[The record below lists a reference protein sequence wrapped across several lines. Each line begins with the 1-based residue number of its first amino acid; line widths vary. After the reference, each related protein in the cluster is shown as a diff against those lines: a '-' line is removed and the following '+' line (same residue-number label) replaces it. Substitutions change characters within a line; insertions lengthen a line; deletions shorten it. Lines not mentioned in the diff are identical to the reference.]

1 MQSRSTAPLPEK
13 VPGTSEVAYDPKAK
27 DVRLTFCD
35 KLIIFF
41 GAGAVVLMLV
51 LIIHPNIYKGGEAYK
66 ADVPFGVNKTAEQIA
81 HHARRHGPSKATIVG
96 FATPEGTE
104 AYASTHGK
112 TRGHFSSVFGLH
124 LSSIGIGSYLG
135 EADEVTADLL
145 ENAVHDAIINGVNVI
160 DTSINY
166 LGQRSEKA
174 IGKAL
179 RRLFLKE
186 HSVRRDALFISTKAG
201 FIPQDSEKGVNG
213 RTVLKNWMSTWS
225 ESHGGKEF
233 PKDGVV
239 DNKHCI
245 SPECIDMSLKQSL
258 NNLGVPTID
267 LLYLHNVEKQLTN
280 HHLSRD
286 VVMDR
291 IAAAFRR
298 LEYFRKAG
306 VIRFYGLATWNS
318 FRTSVSDDAFLSLQD
333 LVSMAEKAA
342 TDEGLP
348 ASEHG
353 FKFVQAPLSINLNQ
367 LADAE
372 YASERRTFLEA
383 AAALNISVAS
393 SRSIDAGTA
402 GQVTRSEAVYQKCV
416 TASRD
421 SPSFPLSEVGHSIN
435 AVRSVVTTAL
445 VGMKQGA
452 HVTENLRTL
461 QALRLTEEE
470 AKCVF
475 SSHKDAGVGGAQAK
489 AGAPSK
495 TRPQARR
502 GTRVRGRGSH

>member
-1 MQSRSTAPLPEK
+1 MCTSPHFREKKSKNSKITSSKYSILEIMPTTANRRGWIAMQSRVSGLPEK
-13 VPGTSEVAYDPKAK
+13 VAAEDGAGEEKAYDPKAK
-27 DVRLTFCD
+27 DVKLTFCD

-51 LIIHPNIYKGGEAYK
+51 LIIHPNIYKGEAYT

-81 HHARRHGPSKATIVG
+81 HHARKHGPSKATIAG

-104 AYASTHGK
+104 GYALAHGK
-112 TRGHFSSVFGLH
+112 IQGHFSHVFGMY

-135 EADEVTADLL
+135 DANEATADLL

-186 HSVRRDALFISTKAG
+186 HSVKRDALFISTKAG
-201 FIPQDSEKGVNG
+201 FIPQDSEKGANG
-213 RTVLKNWMSTWS
+213 RAVLKNWMSTWS

-258 NNLGVPTID
+258 NNLGIPTID

-286 VVMDR
+286 AVMDR

-298 LEYFRKAG
+298 LEYFRKKG

-318 FRTSVSDDAFLSLQD
+318 FRTSVSDDSFLSLQD
-333 LVSMAEKAA
+333 LVSIAEKAA
-342 TDEGLP
+342 TEEGLT
-348 ASEHG
+348 ALEHG
-353 FKFVQAPLSINLNQ
+353 FKFVQAPLSISLNQ
-367 LADAE
+367 LAEAE
-372 YASERRTFLEA
+372 YASERRTFLET

-416 TASRD
+416 AAS
-421 SPSFPLSEVGHSIN
+421 
-435 AVRSVVTTAL
+435 
-445 VGMKQGA
+445 K
-452 HVTENLRTL
+452 
-461 QALRLTEEE
+461 
-470 AKCVF
+470 
-475 SSHKDAGVGGAQAK
+475 
-489 AGAPSK
+489 
-495 TRPQARR
+495 
-502 GTRVRGRGSH
+502 